1 MEMVREEDDL
11 SSTSKMCFS
20 LSLVTLSFD
29 LTENARPTAGSWCTG
44 RHWINYGDMCSGN
57 AWLVPQE
64 DSTVLSTSR
73 QKGRN
78 WISYDSEFAIKEKVN
93 RAMEVLH
100 GVCVAAYNVDQDD
113 NEAHCD
119 GVTRF
124 PRLQA
129 IRDVQTSAV
138 LICIVGEL
146 TSEQDRYPTDH
157 CTHII
162 YKDMVF
168 FGEHKS
174 FRPKEKEHGFR
185 AFKQLGAQSKAQLL
199 IALDPQE
206 VADFYMP
213 LWRNPKK
220 LGHFT
225 RSAAEWLNTYG
236 FDGIAILDQNAASIA
251 DVKRFL
257 PVVKRIFDV
266 FDRQDRKLSIVLG
279 LNLEEHTNTPENVA
293 EAFEDIATYVDY
305 LIIQTHHMR
314 STPCNVS
321 LTSAFLEHEALSS
334 TVPVR
339 TAISWMRILHV
350 ENETNVK
357 LCFSLNMATV
367 TFKTRDSGDGTVCKS
382 ERWSNYRDSCL
393 TAEGFK
399 DPVKVQGSLSL
410 YRSSKN
416 SWQTFENEDT
426 VREKVERAVTL
437 YPGVCVAAFY
447 VEHEDSTGTCAP
459 RFSRVAEISKALKRG
474 PVLNLKELVPPKAL
488 NNVSLPRGR
497 VGGAKNDQ
505 GTDQPLNRTLRPHN
519 LICIMSENT
528 NEREQYPEKLC
539 DFVVYM
545 DLSYNGQEDKLVPK
559 GNGSGF
565 ALFTSLVQQ
574 RAGNHLVAVSHDDIR
589 ECMDK
594 WKDPMSL
601 SHFVVTTTAWIIKNK
616 FDGLAFLDLLVITDQ
631 MPAILKMLQ
640 KFHEAFKEN
649 GSRTLLL
656 MFGMQV
662 KAFKSS
668 VEEFLANLQHISKV
682 VDYTI
687 LETHH
692 SRPAPTCN
700 LLMPNSFREYTDFA
714 DTLPIITALDWA
726 KQLQSLVVPPP
737 NVCFSLNLAALHYEL
752 KSKSIQIG
760 APCQSET
767 LVRYNQTCKGQDWA
781 GPVLDDKSVAAFRYR
796 GNQWQSFQNEDSITK
811 MMRLVLKVNPSVCV
825 AAYFVDYEDY
835 RGDCI
840 KDKPFPRLSAVRRIL
855 DQVVN
860 H

>member
-1 MEMVREEDDL
+1 MTNHLVCVLSKNATKPADVPIELCTHLVYQELDMDRKTRTFHPRFLHSSGERPHILYRRFVTAKFVVALSGQLIHEATQAAQKDPGALVQIASDLASWLSKNELNGIAFTEQPLVNPSIGHVISMIKAFQAALEALGAPKPALIYGGYLIPKQNSDRSSIKLIKKLVMLVDIFVLETHYHEEEQFCKLVYPSIYVGEGEPLPSLPIKTALFWMEMVREEDDL

-44 RHWINYGDMCSGN
+44 RHWINYGD
-57 AWLVPQE
+57 
-64 DSTVLSTSR
+64 
-73 QKGRN
+73 
-78 WISYDSEFAIKEKVN
+78 VN

-129 IRDVQTSAV
+129 IRDVQKNHVDREFYGVKRKKASAV

-236 FDGIAILDQNAASIA
+236 FDGIAILDQNAPSIA

-257 PVVKRIFDV
+257 PVVKRIFDE

-367 TFKTRDSGDGTVCKS
+367 TFKTKDSGDGAVCKS

-459 RFSRVAEISKALKRG
+459 RFSRIAEISKALKR
-474 PVLNLKELVPPKAL
+474 A
-488 NNVSLPRGR
+488 
-497 VGGAKNDQ
+497 
-505 GTDQPLNRTLRPHN
+505 
-519 LICIMSENT
+519 
-528 NEREQYPEKLC
+528 
-539 DFVVYM
+539 
-545 DLSYNGQEDKLVPK
+545 
-559 GNGSGF
+559 
-565 ALFTSLVQQ
+565 
-574 RAGNHLVAVSHDDIR
+574 
-589 ECMDK
+589 
-594 WKDPMSL
+594 
-601 SHFVVTTTAWIIKNK
+601 
-616 FDGLAFLDLLVITDQ
+616 
-631 MPAILKMLQ
+631 
-640 KFHEAFKEN
+640 
-649 GSRTLLL
+649 
-656 MFGMQV
+656 
-662 KAFKSS
+662 
-668 VEEFLANLQHISKV
+668 
-682 VDYTI
+682 
-687 LETHH
+687 
-692 SRPAPTCN
+692 
-700 LLMPNSFREYTDFA
+700 
-714 DTLPIITALDWA
+714 
-726 KQLQSLVVPPP
+726 
-737 NVCFSLNLAALHYEL
+737 AALVSGGKL
-752 KSKSIQIG
+752 F
-760 APCQSET
+760 
-767 LVRYNQTCKGQDWA
+767 L
-781 GPVLDDKSVAAFRYR
+781 
-796 GNQWQSFQNEDSITK
+796 
-811 MMRLVLKVNPSVCV
+811 
-825 AAYFVDYEDY
+825 
-835 RGDCI
+835 
-840 KDKPFPRLSAVRRIL
+840 
-855 DQVVN
+855 
-860 H
+860 

>member
-1 MEMVREEDDL
+1 MTNHLVCVLSKNATKPADVPIELCTHLVYQELDMDRKTRSFHPRFLHSSAYQEFMALRERFVTAKFVVALSGQLIHEATQAAQKDPGALVQIASDLASWLSKNELNGIAFTEQPLVNPSIGHVISMIKAFQAALQALGAPKPALIYGGYLIPKQNSDRTFIKLIKKLVMLVDIFVLETHYHEEEQFCKLVYPSIYVGEGEPLPSLPIKTALFWMEMVREEDDL

-73 QKGRN
+73 HKARN

-93 RAMEVLH
+93 RAMELLH

-129 IRDVQTSAV
+129 IRDVQKNHVDREFYGVKRKKASAV

-367 TFKTRDSGDGTVCKS
+367 TFKTKDSGDGTVCKS

-474 PVLNLKELVPPKAL
+474 AL
-488 NNVSLPRGR
+488 NSSRNNPLQRPKFPFRFP
-497 VGGAKNDQ
+497 GALT
-505 GTDQPLNRTLRPHN
+505 G
-519 LICIMSENT
+519 
-528 NEREQYPEKLC
+528 
-539 DFVVYM
+539 
-545 DLSYNGQEDKLVPK
+545 
-559 GNGSGF
+559 
-565 ALFTSLVQQ
+565 
-574 RAGNHLVAVSHDDIR
+574 VA
-589 ECMDK
+589 
-594 WKDPMSL
+594 
-601 SHFVVTTTAWIIKNK
+601 
-616 FDGLAFLDLLVITDQ
+616 
-631 MPAILKMLQ
+631 
-640 KFHEAFKEN
+640 
-649 GSRTLLL
+649 
-656 MFGMQV
+656 
-662 KAFKSS
+662 
-668 VEEFLANLQHISKV
+668 
-682 VDYTI
+682 
-687 LETHH
+687 
-692 SRPAPTCN
+692 
-700 LLMPNSFREYTDFA
+700 
-714 DTLPIITALDWA
+714 
-726 KQLQSLVVPPP
+726 
-737 NVCFSLNLAALHYEL
+737 AALVSGGKL
-752 KSKSIQIG
+752 F
-760 APCQSET
+760 
-767 LVRYNQTCKGQDWA
+767 L
-781 GPVLDDKSVAAFRYR
+781 
-796 GNQWQSFQNEDSITK
+796 
-811 MMRLVLKVNPSVCV
+811 
-825 AAYFVDYEDY
+825 
-835 RGDCI
+835 
-840 KDKPFPRLSAVRRIL
+840 
-855 DQVVN
+855 
-860 H
+860 